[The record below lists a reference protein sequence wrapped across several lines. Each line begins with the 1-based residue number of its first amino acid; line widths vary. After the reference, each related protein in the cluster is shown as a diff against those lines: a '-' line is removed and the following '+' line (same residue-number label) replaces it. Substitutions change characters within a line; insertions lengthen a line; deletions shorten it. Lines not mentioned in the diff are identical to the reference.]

1 MVSKLYNYIEN
12 NDKGSWKNQVLVVA
26 DDENYAIHMEQ
37 AEEICSIMENS
48 DAHCFINKVYTDAYT
63 AEIGS
68 TGRTYPSAKKKLLQI
83 LDDGV
88 LVVDYIGHGSTVAWT
103 HEDLLNIGDI
113 QSMYLKRL
121 PLFITATCDFGR
133 YDHEETSGGEIL

>member
-68 TGRTYPSAKKKLLQI
+68 TGRTYPSAKKNYYK
-83 LDDGV
+83 
-88 LVVDYIGHGSTVAWT
+88 
-103 HEDLLNIGDI
+103 
-113 QSMYLKRL
+113 
-121 PLFITATCDFGR
+121 F
-133 YDHEETSGGEIL
+133 

>member
-1 MVSKLYNYIEN
+1 MCPCHGTAVTYIIYY
-12 NDKGSWKNQVLVVA
+12 DKGSWKNQVLVVA

-68 TGRTYPSAKKKLLQI
+68 TEFIRRYSIPGI
-83 LDDGV
+83 
-88 LVVDYIGHGSTVAWT
+88 VV
-103 HEDLLNIGDI
+103 
-113 QSMYLKRL
+113 
-121 PLFITATCDFGR
+121 
-133 YDHEETSGGEIL
+133 